1 MQLVYIITYIG
12 YAFTHIILAISKH
25 ILRKNKQY
33 KPQGRT
39 QLTHVT
45 APLMLLLTQS
55 EEAYGLNAY
64 SLFLFF
70 IRVLDLVNV
79 CSQND

>member
-1 MQLVYIITYIG
+1 M
-12 YAFTHIILAISKH
+12 
-25 ILRKNKQY
+25 
-33 KPQGRT
+33 
-39 QLTHVT
+39 
-45 APLMLLLTQS
+45 MLLLTQS